1 MAIYIL
7 LTIFGFLPFGAYL
20 LAQKTKNK
28 GLVLGFSFFYLV
40 SCLLIFTSNFYTSS
54 SYSLKSINENVIQ
67 KINLDEQIEISLYA
81 QLDQF
86 SNNDLAKS
94 WIQSYLLNAISLKH
108 FNSAESLISIA
119 EDIYSEPR
127 EKVIFYSMY
136 TQLRDARFPLFSSA
150 RLDVSSALPE
160 NCTND
165 NSAQVRLDIVD
176 GPGVPIAEGSFI
188 NTNQY
193 SLSNKNS
200 LIPGFDIASALLNNE
215 SLEIFIELRCS
226 NINEIYQFNSLFIFD
241 PNSPVNTYKINS
253 NEWSKAEQ

>member
-1 MAIYIL
+1 MAIYVF

-28 GLVLGFSFFYLV
+28 GLVLGFSFFYLL
-40 SCLLIFTSNFYTSS
+40 SCLFIFTGSFYTSS
-54 SYSLKSINENVIQ
+54 SYSLKSVNQKIIQ
-67 KINLDEQIEISLYA
+67 KIALDIPIEKSLY
-81 QLDQF
+81 QELFQYP
-86 SNNDLAKS
+86 NNNLTKN
-94 WIQSYLLNAISLKH
+94 WVQSYLLNAISLNH